1 MSEKSVAYYMPF
13 YRNFCAIKL
22 NDSIKSIL
30 DGQPGAADANY
41 VLAYGYVD
49 HEAGFTFEIMAAALV
64 DKDGFRYKPVRE
76 DCTLKLR
83 ADSFDIESAVMLPD
97 DEGELAK
104 VFSKKLELLT
114 VYAVS
119 DEVEESRK
127 MRFLD
132 PCRHETFV
140 DDVQVH
146 LRQRNRIT
154 EVCWV
159 RITGLGDH
167 YFIGTLMNEPDQNFG
182 WHKGDNIAFFLE
194 QTDDGGVICYT
205 DMNPPMHITEEDLA
219 DGSMLREAIKKFNE
233 ESTEDRLVD
242 ALVLLRDSYVW
253 IPCRAIFSEED
264 QKRFNEIVEN
274 SQDDLESLI
283 DTKFTAQDEVRF
295 VPDVLTDGEEFFFP
309 VFSSAEEMGEYGN
322 DYSKIQCHILEA
334 IVKAKN
340 NDKKVKGIVIDP
352 YSERLILPAEMF
364 EVIEKMKS
372 SIENNTPES
381 EE

>member
-1 MSEKSVAYYMPF
+1 
-13 YRNFCAIKL
+13 
-22 NDSIKSIL
+22 
-30 DGQPGAADANY
+30 
-41 VLAYGYVD
+41 
-49 HEAGFTFEIMAAALV
+49 
-64 DKDGFRYKPVRE
+64 
-76 DCTLKLR
+76 
-83 ADSFDIESAVMLPD
+83 
-97 DEGELAK
+97 
-104 VFSKKLELLT
+104 
-114 VYAVS
+114 
-119 DEVEESRK
+119 
-127 MRFLD
+127 
-132 PCRHETFV
+132 
-140 DDVQVH
+140 
-146 LRQRNRIT
+146 
-154 EVCWV
+154 
-159 RITGLGDH
+159 
-167 YFIGTLMNEPDQNFG
+167 
-182 WHKGDNIAFFLE
+182 
-194 QTDDGGVICYT
+194 
-205 DMNPPMHITEEDLA
+205 MHITEEDLA
-219 DGSMLREAIKKFNE
+219 DGSMLREAIKRFNE
-233 ESTEDRLVD
+233 ENTEDRLVD

-283 DTKFTAQDEVRF
+283 DTKFTARDEVRF